1 MSVET
6 LNVCMGVLYSQGI
19 FDRWHI
25 RSYCSWSG
33 IAEKCGR
40 GWAECLCLCSREEA
54 HLDLLCLVPC
64 SLEVPLQNDNFLS
77 QWRFLLP
84 HATTLSSHCL
94 IANIYL
100 ALLHYCKLWLAIK
113 VTWWLWQFGIW
124 RALMKLNTAFACH
137 PSLWMGKWK

>member
-6 LNVCMGVLYSQGI
+6 LNVCMGILYSQGI

-25 RSYCSWSG
+25 GSYCFWDSWEMWTRLSRVSVFMFQGRSPSG
-33 IAEKCGR
+33 LALTCALLFR
-40 GWAECLCLCSREEA
+40 GPFAKW
-54 HLDLLCLVPC
+54 
-64 SLEVPLQNDNFLS
+64 QNFLS

-84 HATTLSSHCL
+84 RAATLSSCCL

-100 ALLHYCKLWLAIK
+100 ALLHYCKLWLAIRAS
-113 VTWWLWQFGIW
+113 WCLWQFGIW